1 MIMMMM
7 MIMMYKI
14 KIIFINKILFNNI
27 KNKYIIVLKIYNLEY
42 N

>member
-1 MIMMMM
+1 